1 MEEICFLQAQ
11 RPVGQGG
18 FQTGSLIRRVGR
30 YPFVPVKEELPVF
43 NWAYDCGS
51 DQLSALT
58 TEINKV
64 SRVRFNVL
72 FLSHLD
78 SDHVVGVDQLLLTA
92 SGVDELVLPYLG
104 DDDWTLHLAAA
115 AAGGRLSGTLV
126 DLAAD
131 PAGWFGA
138 RGVGRVVYIEAGDD
152 NKESGRAVDGP
163 DRIDPDSHM
172 PEGNDEDLSRVGDDR
187 QPSETKW
194 SRPPRAIH
202 QGDRSSGRAQVDLL
216 GRGAV
221 AAVRVN
227 GRTLNWVLSP
237 FAFKPP
243 AKKMLLFKQQLEHH
257 FGAGRTAKEYA
268 AAARSAAG
276 RRSLRACYD
285 AVWRTHNLHSMALY
299 AGPVTVPSGKLRNT
313 AWHGRFVRRMVQ
325 PGWVSTGDFDASVQV
340 RRDALLRYYSAY
352 APMVGQ
358 LSLPHHG
365 SDLSFNSALL
375 HAFPDLSCAIAA
387 VGVNSHGH
395 PGLGVQTA
403 VAARPSIEFVR
414 VDEFASSVYQIGGP
428 VP

>member
-1 MEEICFLQAQ
+1 MDEIHFLQIQ

-18 FQTGSLIRRVGR
+18 FHTGSLLWRAFPQRLA
-30 YPFVPVKEELPVF
+30 PVITGPQFF

-51 DQLSALT
+51 DQLSALAT
-58 TEINKV
+58 QIEEV
-64 SRVRFNVL
+64 RSVRFDVL

-78 SDHVVGVDQLLLTA
+78 SDHVVGLDQLLLTA
-92 SGVDELVLPYLG
+92 SGVDQLVLPYLG
-104 DDDWTLHLAAA
+104 DDDWALHLSAAVSD
-115 AAGGRLSGTLV
+115 GRLFGSLV

-152 NKESGRAVDGP
+152 NEDSGEAIDGP
-163 DRIDPDSHM
+163 DRVDPDSHM
-172 PEGNDEDLSRVGDDR
+172 PEGDDEDLTRVGDDR
-187 QPSETKW
+187 LPPETKW

-227 GRTLNWVLSP
+227 GKTLNWVLSP

-243 AKKMLLFKQQLEHH
+243 AQKMLLFKQQLEHH
-257 FGAGRTAKEYA
+257 FGAGRTAKDYA
-268 AAARSAAG
+268 EAARSAVG

-299 AGPVTVPSGKLRNT
+299 AGPATVPSGKLRNT

-340 RRDALLRYYSAY
+340 RRDALLRYYSTY

-358 LSLPHHG
+358 LGLPHHG

-403 VAARPSIEFVR
+403 VAAWPSIEFVR
-414 VDEFASSVYQIGGP
+414 VDEFASSVYRIGGP
-428 VP
+428 VL